1 MKRHLL
7 WTFERGSLQWDIM
20 CLLILAFIFLLPRD
34 TFKDDPPYMKVS
46 GSEKVHKT
54 MDRGDTVF
62 TVRLD
67 SPLFIDTEEA
77 RHLAVGKVQDLGHPV
92 SDDPRIQPIRDRTG
106 RLIAYAIWEER

>member
-7 WTFERGSLQWDIM
+7 WTFERGSLQWDIL

-67 SPLFIDTEEA
+67 APVFIDTQEA
-77 RHLAVGKVQDLGHPV
+77 RNLAVGTIQEHLGHPTA
-92 SDDPRIQPIRDRTG
+92 DPRIQPIRDRTG
-106 RLIAYAIWEER
+106 RLIAYAIWKEK